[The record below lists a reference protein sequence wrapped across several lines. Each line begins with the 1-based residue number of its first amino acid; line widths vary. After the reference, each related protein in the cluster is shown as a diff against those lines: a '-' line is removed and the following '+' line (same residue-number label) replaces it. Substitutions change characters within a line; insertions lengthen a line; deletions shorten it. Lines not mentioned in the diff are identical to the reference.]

1 MFFVQMAAMH
11 HCAAEGNQRKNVR
24 QHHEV
29 VEEIRQLPDK
39 VVGENGAKK
48 NKHNAKHGIA
58 QVRFFS
64 EEIMYIDAPEEIPAD
79 DGGKSEK
86 QKADCNKGISE
97 RLILEGGAECKLG
110 GVGFGNAEGCKV
122 FGV

>member
-1 MFFVQMAAMH
+1 MLFVQMAAMH
-11 HCAAEGNQRKNVR
+11 HRTAEGNQRENIR

-39 VVGENGAKK
+39 VVGENGAEK
-48 NKHNAKHGIA
+48 NKYNAKHGIA
-58 QVRFFS
+58 QVRFFP
-64 EEIMYIDAPEEIPAD
+64 EEIVYIDAPEEIPAD

-86 QKADCNKGISE
+86 QKADRNKGVSE
-97 RLILEGGAECKLG
+97 RLILKGGAECKLG
-110 GVGFGNAEGCKV
+110 GIGFGNAEGGKV